1 MKEGVEVFAI
11 RGLGS
16 IHSRSSLVSYSELT
30 TEGLGHPPF
39 RDCGTTGT
47 GTGSGRVCPRWWTRD
62 SCVIL

>member
-47 GTGSGRVCPRWWTRD
+47 GTGSGRV
-62 SCVIL
+62 